1 MSVTLLTKARYDL
14 LIATQKKFDS
24 RVPSYDVESIKVA
37 YFVEFI
43 EWLNTVEFFKA
54 WKKNKGK
61 PMDVQLEELADVLAF
76 GLSLASYHDC
86 EYGEK
91 DFEEATACVEI
102 GVDTFVKKSRA
113 LLDLLN
119 ETTSDFGIFV
129 KLPIV
134 FASVYYTVDELIEA
148 YYKKMDVNHAR
159 QDSDY

>member
-1 MSVTLLTKARYDL
+1 MITLITKPQYDL
-14 LIATQKKFDS
+14 LIKTQKEFDL
-24 RVPSYDVESIKVA
+24 RVPEYDVDSIKVA

-61 PMDVQLEELADVLAF
+61 PKEVQLEELADVLAF
-76 GLSLASYHDC
+76 GLSLSAHHGC
-86 EYGEK
+86 EYNDES
-91 DFEEATACVEI
+91 FAEATVRVEI
-102 GVDTFVKKSRA
+102 GVDTFIKESRA
-113 LLDLLN
+113 LLNLLN
-119 ETTSDFGIFV
+119 ETTLNFKTFV

-159 QDSDY
+159 QDSNY